1 MSIQKAIAND
11 YYRLVDDATTPQQI
25 NVLKQHVAQSVQRG
39 NLPAYEGVPL
49 IGQLDSKLK
58 DYQDAAAMRA
68 GLVQPPVPIAQR
80 MLASAQAPQAP
91 QGIDA
96 APSNLPQQ
104 YAGGGIVAFANE
116 GQVKAPTTEMYED
129 PTSGEVYER
138 PVSTGRSAL
147 AEWADR
153 LKAKAHG
160 TYVAPTAPAVAPSVA
175 PAPEA
180 PKGNGI
186 VIHDTPSP
194 RAPARQA
201 APAAAPEST
210 TAEATGIDKLL
221 ESGRKNREDLK
232 ALIMGDKE
240 DRQNQLVQNV
250 LLAAMKGGFETAAGT
265 SPWATANI
273 GRGGAS
279 AAEGIAQA
287 VAQANA
293 DKNRQVS
300 QLVALGLKGEELDTE
315 LAKLGITKEHYADQ
329 KKLMDAQAGYYRSR
343 GAAAGS
349 GGTGGKG
356 SVSSAVVQS
365 ELNNM
370 EGYKANPTS
379 APFFKSLPA
388 DVQMALTKTA
398 PETASYQ
405 RGLQV
410 FNQYLSQYTQNRLDT
425 MRAYGAKAAPSPYAI
440 E

>member
-11 YYRLVDDATTPQQI
+11 YYRLVDDAVTPQQI

-104 YAGGGIVAFANE
+104 YAGGGIVAFGDPKLNPNE
-116 GQVKAPTTEMYED
+116 DQVVEAPDTRTRLQRFMDWPGEVGRSIYHMPERAVKA
-129 PTSGEVYER
+129 TSEWLNEV
-138 PVSTGRSAL
+138 PGATPA
-147 AEWADR
+147 
-153 LKAKAHG
+153 
-160 TYVAPTAPAVAPSVA
+160 APAA
-175 PAPEA
+175 PAA
-180 PKGNGI
+180 PKDNGI
-186 VIHDTPSP
+186 IIHDTPRP
-194 RAPARQA
+194 RAPTRQP
-201 APAAAPEST
+201 APAPTPEST

-221 ESGRKNREDLK
+221 ESGRRNREDLK

-287 VAQANA
+287 IQQANA
-293 DKNRQVS
+293 DKNRQVQ

-343 GAAAGS
+343 GAAAAS

-405 RGLQV
+405 RGLRV

-425 MRAYGAKAAPSPYAI
+425 MRAYGAKTAPSPYAI